1 MTNFK
6 KFQPVTPDL
15 LAESYLDT
23 TCIEDYDQAVT
34 TLAQDIEGYV
44 KEANWFT
51 KNQDASSESTVHDR
65 RISIFAAR
73 ILNATGRMAHDVCF
87 ALL

>member
-1 MTNFK
+1 MTNFT

-51 KNQDASSESTVHDR
+51 KNQDASNESTMHDR
-65 RISIFAAR
+65 RINIFATR
-73 ILNATGRMAHDVCF
+73 ILNATGRMAHVVCHS
-87 ALL
+87 LL